1 MDDVHIYRINETL
14 QIGAGVTADVNDW
27 KRKFGILYNKYGGT
41 VQGETKL

>member
-14 QIGAGVTADVNDW
+14 QIGAGAIADVNYW
-27 KRKFGILYNKYGGT
+27 KRKFEIIYNKYGGT